1 MTEGG
6 WWLPANPSSGPFPR
20 PQVSVLLSS
29 PGWEPPEGGE
39 DLTRVHVDSFYGGS
53 YRWASPWGHPS
64 LEESGQNPE
73 FPVGLP
79 TFLLAILIQNQQTG
93 PSPLGERSLEARVG
107 QGLRED
113 TH

>member
-1 MTEGG
+1 M
-6 WWLPANPSSGPFPR
+6 
-20 PQVSVLLSS
+20 
-29 PGWEPPEGGE
+29 
-39 DLTRVHVDSFYGGS
+39 
-53 YRWASPWGHPS
+53 
-64 LEESGQNPE
+64 EESGQNPE